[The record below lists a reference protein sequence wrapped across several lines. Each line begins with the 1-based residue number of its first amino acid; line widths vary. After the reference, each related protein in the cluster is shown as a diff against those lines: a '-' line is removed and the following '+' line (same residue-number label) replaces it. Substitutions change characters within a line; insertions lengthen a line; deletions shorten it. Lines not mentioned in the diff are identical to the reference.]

1 MKIFNKTLIITLSFW
16 ITSLS
21 SDTTY
26 AMEAFQCNYVD
37 GKNYSDVQKVVPSW
51 TKYADENFSQPYS
64 AALLTPY
71 LKSESDVDFD
81 VAWVGF
87 TGNQEQMGIIAD
99 EYLATS
105 SKIQAKWDRVVDCPS
120 YGFYGVFEARRP
132 SESFVE
138 GENTYWAIS
147 SCSFREGKKA
157 SDLANSDK
165 GWNAFMNQQGH
176 TGGVWRWW
184 PGAGSP
190 NSFEGDF
197 LLNISYSSMSEMGR
211 IQDARY
217 AAQIAGDLPESILNC
232 DNPRV
237 YIAENVRLKNLTN

>member
-1 MKIFNKTLIITLSFW
+1 MKILIKTITITLSIW
-16 ITSLS
+16 TTSVAA
-21 SDTTY
+21 DTTY
-26 AMEAFQCNYVD
+26 AMEAFQCNYVN
-37 GKNYSDVQKVVPSW
+37 GKDYSDAQKVVPTW
-51 TKYADENFSQPYS
+51 NMYADENFSIPYS
-64 AALLTPY
+64 AVMLTPY
-71 LKSESDVDFD
+71 LKSESDVDFEL
-81 VAWVGF
+81 AWVGF
-87 TGNQEQMGIIAD
+87 TGNQEQMGVIAD

-105 SKIQAKWDRVVDCPS
+105 KDIQAKWDEVVDCPS
-120 YGFYGVFEARRP
+120 YGFYGVYEARDP
-132 SESFVE
+132 SEAFVQ

-165 GWNAFMNQQGH
+165 AWNAFMNEQGH

-217 AAQIAGDLPESILNC
+217 ASQNSGDLPESI
-232 DNPRV
+232 
-237 YIAENVRLKNLTN
+237 

>member
-1 MKIFNKTLIITLSFW
+1 MKILNKIILLYITIW
-16 ITSLS
+16 VTSLS
-21 SDTTY
+21 ADTTY
-26 AMEAFQCNYVD
+26 SMEAFQCDFVN
-37 GKNYSDVQKVVPSW
+37 GKDYSDVQKVVPSW

-71 LKSESDVDFD
+71 LKSESEVDFD

-87 TGNQEQMGIIAD
+87 SGNQEQMGAIAD
-99 EYLATS
+99 DYLATS
-105 SKIQAKWDRVVDCPS
+105 ASIQAKWDRVVDCPT
-120 YGFYGVFEARRP
+120 YGFYGVFEARSP

-147 SCSFREGKKA
+147 SCSFKEGKQA
-157 SDLANSDK
+157 SDLANNDK
-165 GWNAFMNQQGH
+165 GWNAFMSDQGF

-184 PGAGSP
+184 PSAGSP
-190 NSFEGDF
+190 NNFEGDF
-197 LLNISYSSMSEMGR
+197 LLNISYSTMAEMGI

-217 AAQIAGDLPESILNC
+217 AAQNAGELPESILNC

-237 YIAENVRLKNLTN
+237 YIAENVRLENLTN

>member
-1 MKIFNKTLIITLSFW
+1 MKILIKTITITLSIW
-16 ITSLS
+16 TTSVAA
-21 SDTTY
+21 DTTY
-26 AMEAFQCNYVD
+26 AMEAFQCNYLN
-37 GKNYSDVQKVVPSW
+37 GKDYSDAQKVVPTW
-51 TKYADENFSQPYS
+51 NKYADENFSIPYS
-64 AALLTPY
+64 AVMLTPY
-71 LKSESDVDFD
+71 LKSESDVDFEL
-81 VAWVGF
+81 AWVGF
-87 TGNQEQMGIIAD
+87 TGNQEQMGVIAD

-105 SKIQAKWDRVVDCPS
+105 NDIQAQWDEVVDCPS
-120 YGFYGVFEARRP
+120 YGFYGVYEARDP
-132 SESFVE
+132 SEAFVQ

-165 GWNAFMNQQGH
+165 GWNAFMNEQGH
-176 TGGVWRWW
+176 TGGVWRRW

-217 AAQIAGDLPESILNC
+217 TAQNSGDLPESILNC

-237 YIAENVRLKNLTN
+237 YIAENVRLENLTN